1 MLGRISCIQ
10 WKIMC
15 NNINDISINKG
26 MVIKER
32 GKIKSANTHFSESL
46 ID

>member
-1 MLGRISCIQ
+1 MKKNTALKYFSLLMIFIR
-10 WKIMC
+10 K
-15 NNINDISINKG
+15 NNSG

-46 ID
+46 IVFK